1 MIEISP
7 DGKMRTLTTVLPES
21 EEPAKYKTLSG
32 FMPSGNLVKSAQSPP
47 GPMPFDTSHL
57 TKTVRPM
64 RRAWQWVVSDSH
76 RFTQPVSCSSWDTD
90 YYAAIQTEWPMLRP
104 PVTLDVHIKE
114 TCPAPVTLTAAML
127 LVT

>member
-1 MIEISP
+1 MIETSP

-57 TKTVRPM
+57 TKTVRLM

-90 YYAAIQTEWPMLRP
+90 YCSASYVAENATLLLIALPRPMAYTEPSGSSF
-104 PVTLDVHIKE
+104 
-114 TCPAPVTLTAAML
+114 AMP
-127 LVT
+127 TP